1 MGISS
6 SWDGTF
12 TSSDFFLSA
21 KALSG
26 KWKTTN
32 PAFPPW
38 TWVPSPRSL
47 GAAPSEVQG
56 YLSLEKFCLHRN
68 NKENRDD
75 DSYYEKGDPI
85 DKAALVYLI
94 LVIGEVIKFNSACQ
108 VHSYEQEINFY
119 DFHIV
124 YSNSYRVPVLYF
136 CGYHCDGQPLTLENI
151 EIDLP
156 TNSLEI
162 LRESKWTFMTQEEHP
177 ILNRPWYTLH
187 PCGTSEWMKLLFYA
201 VSSQANREGVRIEQ
215 QYLISWLSV
224 VGQAVGLRV
233 PLEMLPSMT
242 NVLT

>member
-12 TSSDFFLSA
+12 TSSDFFLST

-32 PAFPPW
+32 PAFPSW

-47 GAAPSEVQG
+47 GDAPSVVEG

-68 NKENRDD
+68 DKENRED
-75 DSYYEKGDPI
+75 DSYYDKGDPI
-85 DKAALVYLI
+85 DKAALF
-94 LVIGEVIKFNSACQ
+94 GEVIKLNCACQ
-108 VHSYEQEINFY
+108 VHSYEQKIHFY

-136 CGYHCDGQPLTLENI
+136 RGYHYDGQPLTLENI

-162 LRESKWTFMTQEEHP
+162 LKESKWTFMTQEEHP
-177 ILNRPWYTLH
+177 IPNQPWYALH
-187 PCGTSEWMKLLFYA
+187 PCGTSEWMKLLFHVA
-201 VSSQANREGVRIEQ
+201 SSQANREGVRIEQ

-233 PLEMLPSMT
+233 DLEMLPSMT
-242 NVLT
+242 TVLT

>member
-1 MGISS
+1 IKLEFSKPWVYLLHGMGHSLQV
-6 SWDGTF
+6 TF
-12 TSSDFFLSA
+12 SFLQ
-21 KALSG
+21 KPFPGNG
-26 KWKTTN
+26 KQPN

-38 TWVPSPRSL
+38 TWVPSPRAL
-47 GAAPSEVQG
+47 GVASSVVEG
-56 YLSLEKFCLHRN
+56 YLSLEKFCLHKN
-68 NKENRDD
+68 DQENRDD

-85 DKAALVYLI
+85 DKAAL
-94 LVIGEVIKFNSACQ
+94 

-136 CGYHCDGQPLTLENI
+136 RGYHYDGQSLTLENI

-162 LRESKWTFMTQEEHP
+162 LKESKWTFMTQEEHP

-187 PCGTSEWMKLLFYA
+187 PCATSEWMKLLFHA
-201 VSSQANREGVRIEQ
+201 ASSQANREGVRIEQ